1 MFIVYSV
8 VLSCDVWYEAQQRY
22 ASTVISQT
30 QRRIIFSV
38 KSVKSVPNEFS
49 ILNFPF
55 KKASYPWNLPC
66 DCRGVACCASK
77 RHYTIEWQSTIYRIC
92 VLCFSS
98 FYPVA
103 FGMRRSSA
111 TPLQSLHNRIRRL
124 NVNQQHNGYVYC
136 VFRRFIL

>member
-1 MFIVYSV
+1 MFFAIF
-8 VLSCDVWYEAQQRY
+8 SCDVWYEAQQRY

-30 QRRIIFSV
+30 QRRIKISV

-77 RHYTIEWQSTIYRIC
+77 RHYTTEWQSI
-92 VLCFSS
+92 
-98 FYPVA
+98 
-103 FGMRRSSA
+103 
-111 TPLQSLHNRIRRL
+111 
-124 NVNQQHNGYVYC
+124 
-136 VFRRFIL
+136 